1 MEAQQQPQRAEAFV
15 QVSDAFLAELVREL
29 DHEDI
34 VGITLGGSYARG
46 EATRYSDLDFACFW
60 REGAKPPPKSLF
72 YRQGRLIS
80 VKKTRVSELRAMLNR
95 PEAALLFAR
104 GKHRLLLDKDG
115 SVAQLL
121 REMEEFRW
129 EKLRPTAEAQNGFW
143 LMLVT
148 EEVHKILRE
157 FQQENEA
164 GLVYA
169 VAKLISELTLV
180 AALAMGVLII
190 SDSTYYK
197 QVEEAIGPD
206 SAWTRYHRLALGL
219 AEGPAMI
226 RPFRARGLAVLF
238 LYRETLPLVRP
249 AMQPEQLAVVEEV
262 LRLVSA
268 SINQLPFT
276 QEERRWLAEWKA

>member
-1 MEAQQQPQRAEAFV
+1 MTAEHQSQGSEAFV
-15 QVSDAFLAELVREL
+15 QVTDAFLAELVQEL
-29 DHEDI
+29 DCADI

-60 REGAKPPPKSLF
+60 REGVKPPPKSFF

-80 VKKTRVSELRAMLNR
+80 VKKTSVSELRSMLNR

-115 SVAQLL
+115 SVGQFL
-121 REMEEFRW
+121 REIEDFRW
-129 EKLRPTAEAQNGFW
+129 EKLRPVAEAQNGFW
-143 LMLVT
+143 LMLVA
-148 EEVHKILRE
+148 EEIHKILRE

-190 SDSTYYK
+190 SDSTYYE
-197 QVEEAIGPD
+197 QVEEAAGPD

-219 AEGPAMI
+219 AEGPASI
-226 RPFRARGLAVLF
+226 KPLRARGLAALF

-249 AMQPEQLAVVEEV
+249 AMQPEQLAVVEEA
-262 LRLVSA
+262 LRIVSA
-268 SINQLPFT
+268 SIDKLPFSL
-276 QEERRWLAEWKA
+276 EERRWLAEWKA